1 MIIMEVVLI
10 VLLQFI
16 RENKQNDLDVQIA
29 KILVE
34 NINVILNTIK
44 LYY

>member
-1 MIIMEVVLI
+1 MEVVLI

-29 KILVE
+29 KLLVE

>member
-1 MIIMEVVLI
+1 MEVVLI

-34 NINVILNTIK
+34 NINELPLLIMK
-44 LYY
+44 